1 MKASP
6 FSRAV
11 AAKRAMVLGI
21 LALALCPAPVMAWG
35 KTGHRV
41 VAQIADAHLT
51 GKARAGVKRILGR
64 ETLAEASNWPDFMK
78 SDPAPYWQKTASAW
92 HYVTV
97 PAATIPISPP

>member
-1 MKASP
+1 M
-6 FSRAV
+6 
-11 AAKRAMVLGI
+11 
-21 LALALCPAPVMAWG
+21 
-35 KTGHRV
+35 

-78 SDPAPYWQKTASAW
+78 SDPAPYWQKTASAC